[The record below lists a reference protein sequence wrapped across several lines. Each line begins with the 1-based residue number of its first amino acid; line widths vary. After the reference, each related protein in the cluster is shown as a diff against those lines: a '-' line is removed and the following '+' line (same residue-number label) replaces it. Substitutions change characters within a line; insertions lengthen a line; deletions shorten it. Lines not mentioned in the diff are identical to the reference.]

1 MITVIEEGFLLRSV
15 VWNVTITSLRVVRV
29 AWVVPAY
36 RWTRVDDG
44 AAVALVKS
52 YLWAVVASYP
62 RNEWFALFKQGFLSD
77 ISFLASEPVAYY
89 EGCAWLLLPCFDIG
103 TCLYRCSIAF
113 YRMQTIYACNKK

>member
-1 MITVIEEGFLLRSV
+1 MITVIEEGFLFRGV
-15 VWNVTITSLRVVRV
+15 VWYIAITSLWVISIAR
-29 AWVVPAY
+29 VVPAY